1 LEEELDLEEGR
12 RLAAAKAFAHRH
24 RFLLATLAVAVV
36 VGAVA
41 GWGYQR
47 YQRTQHLEAS
57 AHYQDGLKALSE
69 GRVGDARQAFKGV
82 VADYPGTSY
91 AGMARVL
98 RARLLHDDGS
108 SQAALDVLEPLVT
121 GKQGPTEARHFAV
134 EEAARIRWGRGDPE
148 AALATLDAIAKSAYQ
163 PSFFQLRGD
172 LLAAA
177 GRPEDARSAYRRALE
192 QPGAESLRS
201 GLKARIDRLPG
212 PAKPEG
218 GA

>member
-1 LEEELDLEEGR
+1 MEEELDLEEGR

-24 RFLLATLAVAVV
+24 RFLLATLVVAVV
-36 VGAVA
+36 VGAAA

-47 YQRTQHLEAS
+47 YRQTQHLEAS

-69 GRVGDARQAFKGV
+69 GRMGDARQAFKAV

-91 AGMARVL
+91 AGMARVV

-108 SQAALDVLEPLVT
+108 SEAALEVLEPLVT
-121 GKQGPTEARHFAV
+121 GEQGPTEARHIAV
-134 EEAARIRWGRGDPE
+134 EETARIRWSQGKAE
-148 AALATLDAIAKSAYQ
+148 AALATLDGIAESAYQ

-177 GRPEDARSAYRRALE
+177 DRPEEARSAYRRALE
-192 QPGAESLRS
+192 QPGADPLRS